1 MAGVGGGKSAV
12 LLAKSVRF
20 PGAVAVAALGGEHG
34 VKYASVYIGDG
45 AEFKVRPLSFP
56 SCPRFFPRCCQR
68 SSSPSAACAL
78 AAAVGEAVGL
88 SLVERAGE
96 FFSEMHRARFRRLI
110 SPPETGEKLA

>member
-56 SCPRFFPRCCQR
+56 SCLPAPFLLCLPPAYSSTSSRLSCRLCFAPPGLPR
-68 SSSPSAACAL
+68 PS
-78 AAAVGEAVGL
+78 
-88 SLVERAGE
+88 
-96 FFSEMHRARFRRLI
+96 
-110 SPPETGEKLA
+110 